1 MIAELK
7 SHLGVSCVRCGE
19 LIPVSA
25 KVVSL
30 QEEIEN
36 GEPNAPHAFVA
47 RCRECL
53 YESVYEIK
61 DVQRFDGEPPRRHG
75 RARARAA

>member
-19 LIPVSA
+19 LILVSA
-25 KVVSL
+25 KVISL

-36 GEPNAPHAFVA
+36 GETTAPHAFVA
-47 RCRECL
+47 RCRVCE

-75 RARARAA
+75 RARATAA

>member
-19 LIPVSA
+19 LILVSA
-25 KVVSL
+25 KVISL
-30 QEEIEN
+30 QEEIAE
-36 GEPNAPHAFVA
+36 GETNAPHAFVA
-47 RCRECL
+47 RCRGL

-75 RARARAA
+75 RAKAA